1 MSKDFD
7 KTDNSSFDDVSV
19 TQSTFMHAVERRHSD
34 VLVGIF
40 NLIDAV
46 AKQAKGGFFISN
58 EQNQQWYQEN
68 HKGLSI
74 VIDEASRSLI
84 VDYLKLKGYT
94 VTDSD
99 KWGLYVSWTEG
110 PIPESLDEGQEEEDE
125 GFEGLG
131 SLFG

>member
-1 MSKDFD
+1 
-7 KTDNSSFDDVSV
+7 
-19 TQSTFMHAVERRHSD
+19 MHAVERRHSD

-94 VTDSD
+94 VTYSD

>member
-58 EQNQQWYQEN
+58 EQNQHWYQEN

-94 VTDSD
+94 ITDSD
-99 KWGLYVSWTEG
+99 MQGLYVSWTEG
-110 PIPESLDEGQEEEDE
+110 SIPESFDEGQEE
-125 GFEGLG
+125 
-131 SLFG
+131 

>member
-19 TQSTFMHAVERRHSD
+19 TQSTFMHAVERRYSD

-58 EQNQQWYQEN
+58 EHFSSTASW
-68 HKGLSI
+68 KTAT
-74 VIDEASRSLI
+74 EASLRAC
-84 VDYLKLKGYT
+84 
-94 VTDSD
+94 
-99 KWGLYVSWTEG
+99 
-110 PIPESLDEGQEEEDE
+110 
-125 GFEGLG
+125 
-131 SLFG
+131 